1 MYICNYSN
9 IRLYSSGLIFFH
21 IVRGILEILL
31 IECYKQLVL
40 MSLSRKKQSVVR
52 KMFGNKDSMY
62 CQQQLLELNQSFFLR
77 LFIWKDKTNYFTYSM
92 QLDHEDNLATKAM
105 GRV

>member
-1 MYICNYSN
+1 
-9 IRLYSSGLIFFH
+9 
-21 IVRGILEILL
+21 
-31 IECYKQLVL
+31 
-40 MSLSRKKQSVVR
+40 
-52 KMFGNKDSMY
+52 MFGNKDGIY